1 MHLLVLLVLP
11 FILYTA
17 TRLARLIRATL
28 ANPSLLAIPGPF
40 LARFTRLWYFSHVR
54 KGHFEW
60 DNIKLHARYGPV
72 VRLAPDHYS
81 ISDRAAVKTIYGP
94 GSQFAKSAWY
104 DGWGHPDPSKTS
116 LFADRNIKKHAEAK
130 KRFSSLYSM
139 TSLIHYEEFVDRC
152 ADIFSQRLAEFAQ
165 RGESFNL
172 GHWFQCYAFDVIGDI
187 TFGQRFGFL
196 DQGQDIEGAINAV
209 EEVMDFSTL
218 AGIYPEWHPTL
229 YHTLSRFNL
238 SGPGGRSLIMQ
249 YVEDKIQQ
257 FNSRSKCNPAQGQ
270 GALKTQAF
278 LEKMVLARDKD
289 PNKVNDR
296 HLLMMGVSNLTAGS
310 DTTAVSLSS
319 IMYQLLQNPAALRR
333 LRHEIN
339 EFTEQGRCS
348 ARVTFKESQDMPY
361 LQAVMKEAI
370 RMHSATGLPLWRV
383 VPAGGAEISGHFFPG
398 GTVVGINTWVAHY
411 DERVFPDAK
420 AFRPER
426 WIEAESNPEKLKVM
440 NEMYMPFGLGARTC
454 IGKHISILEMS
465 KLIPRVVRDFDF
477 ELETQEWTT
486 RNMWFV
492 KPTDFVV
499 KAELRMKSS

>member
-1 MHLLVLLVLP
+1 MYLLVLLILP

-17 TRLARLIRATL
+17 TRLARLIRTAL
-28 ANPSLLAIPGPF
+28 VNPYLLAIPGPF

-60 DNIKLHARYGPV
+60 DNINLHARYGPV
-72 VRLAPDHYS
+72 VRLAPNHYS

-104 DGWGHPDPSKTS
+104 DGWSHPDPNKTS
-116 LFADRNIKKHAEAK
+116 LFADRNIKRHAEAK
-130 KRFSSLYSM
+130 KRYSSLYSM
-139 TSLIHYEEFVDRC
+139 TSLIHYEDFVDRC
-152 ADIFSQRLAEFAQ
+152 ADIFTQRVAEFARQ
-165 RGESFNL
+165 GESFNL

-196 DQGQDIEGAINAV
+196 DQGQDMEGAINAV
-209 EEVMDFSTL
+209 EKVMNFSTL
-218 AGIYPEWHPTL
+218 VGIYPEWRSIL
-229 YHTLSRFNL
+229 YHTLGRFNL
-238 SGPGGRSLIMQ
+238 SGPSGRSLIIR
-249 YVEDKIQQ
+249 YVEDKIQK
-257 FNSRSKCNPAQGQ
+257 FNSRVKSSPETGQ
-270 GALKTQAF
+270 GALQTQAF

-289 PNKVNDR
+289 PNKVGDR

-310 DTTAVSLSS
+310 DTTSVSLSS
-319 IMYQLLQNPAALRR
+319 IMYELLRNPTVLRR
-333 LRHEIN
+333 LRQEIS

-348 ARVTFKESQDMPY
+348 TRVTFKESQEMPY

-383 VPAGGAEISGHFFPG
+383 VPAGGAEISGHFFPE
-398 GTVVGINTWVAHY
+398 GTVLGINTWVAHY

-426 WIEAESNPEKLKVM
+426 WIEAESNPETLKVM
-440 NEMYMPFGLGARTC
+440 NEMYMPFGLGSRTC

-465 KLIPRVVRDFDF
+465 KLIPRIVRDFDF
-477 ELETQEWTT
+477 ELENEAWTT
-486 RNMWFV
+486 RNTWFV
-492 KPTDFVV
+492 KSTEFVV
-499 KAELRMKSS
+499 KAELRKSS